1 MQLKSL
7 FLILIELSFV
17 LNADKAKTIF
27 IAGDST
33 AADRDTSNNNQERGW
48 GQMLQNYFNKNF
60 IVVDNHARGGRSS
73 KSFIDVDVG
82 MKFLKI

>member
-33 AADRDTSNNNQERGW
+33 AATRDTSNNNQERGW

-60 IVVDNHARGGRSS
+60 IVVDNRARGG
-73 KSFIDVDVG
+73 SFFK
-82 MKFLKI
+82 KFH